1 MHIGNGS
8 LNYTRTDYFYF
19 YTGVEVWSFDE
30 VTDTSDSEFEITPE
44 VPPDIEPLQQDN
56 HGEDAKTRA
65 LTSWFMVF
73 IFLLQAKYHL
83 TNQVICLVLKFLKTF
98 LEVLGRFSTFC
109 YNVAKNIPP
118 TMYKAMKIQKNY
130 VNFKRF
136 VSCKRCHTIYCFND

>member
-1 MHIGNGS
+1 
-8 LNYTRTDYFYF
+8 
-19 YTGVEVWSFDE
+19 
-30 VTDTSDSEFEITPE
+30 
-44 VPPDIEPLQQDN
+44 
-56 HGEDAKTRA
+56 
-65 LTSWFMVF
+65 MVF

-83 TNQVICLVLKFLKTF
+83 TNQVICLVLKFKTF

-136 VSCKRCHTIYCFND
+136 VSCKMIALKAVVVISEVNTVITVPLEGKNVMPCC